1 MISPESGRLRV
12 QGIRNKEL
20 VERAR
25 QVIPNGMYGHESV
38 ALLPEGFP
46 QFFSRASGARIWD
59 ADNNEY
65 LDFLCAYGP
74 NLLGYRNESV
84 EAAAARQAELGD
96 TMTGPS
102 EIMVTL
108 AENIVGMVDHAQ
120 WAMFCKNGS
129 DATSMAMV
137 TARAYSGKRKILVA
151 RGAYHGASPWCT
163 PNPSGIVAEDRA
175 HVIPF
180 DYNDLDSLAEAVK
193 AADGDVAGIF
203 ATPFR
208 HESFIGQTEPDLDY
222 AQGVRRICDEIDAL
236 LIVDEVRA
244 GFRLARDCTWS
255 LLGVRPDLS
264 CWGKVLGNG
273 HPISALLGAEKARRA
288 AGGIY
293 VTGSFWFS
301 AVPMAAAIET
311 LRQVRETD
319 YLERIAARA
328 TQFRDGIA
336 AQAVAHGFEVDQ
348 TGPAQMPQI
357 LFRGDPE
364 LKLGFSWVEAV
375 LRRGAYLHPWHN
387 MFINA
392 AMTAQDIDDALL
404 ATDGAFEELAKNR
417 HQLPAQRNPG
427 VLARMSRISQKAA

>member
-1 MISPESGRLRV
+1 MRGT
-12 QGIRNKEL
+12 RNTEL
-20 VERAR
+20 MERAR
-25 QVIPNGMYGHESV
+25 RVIPNGMYGHESV

-46 QFFSRASGARIWD
+46 QFFSKASGTRIWD
-59 ADNNEY
+59 ADGNAY
-65 LDFLCAYGP
+65 LDFMCAYGP
-74 NLLGYRNESV
+74 NLLGYRNERV

-96 TMTGPS
+96 TLTGPS

-108 AENIVGMVDHAQ
+108 AEDLVGMIEHAQ

-151 RGAYHGASPWCT
+151 RGAYHGASPWST

-175 HVIPF
+175 HIVPF
-180 DYNDLDSLAEAVK
+180 DYNDLDSLADAVK

-208 HESFIGQTEPDLDY
+208 HESFVGQSDPDPEY
-222 AQGVRRICDEIDAL
+222 ARGVRRVCDDIDAL

-255 LLGVRPDLS
+255 LLGVKPDLS

-273 HPISALLGAEKARRA
+273 HPISALMGCEKARQA
-288 AGGIY
+288 AGSIY

-311 LRQVRETD
+311 LRLVRETD
-319 YLERIAARA
+319 YLERIVARA
-328 TQFRDGIA
+328 AQFREGVA
-336 AQAVAHGFEVDQ
+336 AQAEAHGFEVEQ
-348 TGPAQMPQI
+348 SGPAQMPQI
-357 LFRGDPE
+357 LFRGDHD
-364 LKLGFSWVEAV
+364 LATGFAWVQAA
-375 LRRGAYLHPWHN
+375 LQRGIYLHPWHN
-387 MFINA
+387 MFFNA
-392 AMTAQDIDDALL
+392 AMTADDIETALV
-404 ATDGAFEELAKNR
+404 ATDGAFEEIAKQR

-427 VLARMSRISQKAA
+427 VLARMSRIGRKAA